1 MKTALFSTFAAFW
14 AASSLIA
21 GPKISIV
28 TGDDPHELVTLSAEQ
43 LSSQFQRLFEA
54 EVQVSP
60 GLPQNAENVVLLG
73 TPETNPA
80 IPKSAWPEKLSPQE
94 HFLKSADGKLIVG
107 GDDPAA
113 GYWAACELGRHFGYR
128 YLLHGDFPP
137 KETPKFS
144 LDGLDARFAPNV
156 KIRAWKTIGRG
167 PASQESWGLTELQNL
182 LRQLAKLKF
191 NQVILAIHPDQPFL
205 DSDTDEKRG
214 VLWNGEEFRVDG
226 DTAGRPA
233 FGRSKVFENPDFA
246 GKTTYIERL
255 AAGNE
260 FANGIITT
268 AHALGMKARIEIDQK
283 HAEAAKKA
291 YENADWTAYQLM
303 PIALGQKNGGLLPLL
318 ATGALPKRLA
328 SVREYSEGF
337 LVDCAIPGDHNH
349 GVHFLSQASFNAE
362 ITPRAALDDL
372 VTPICGEGVADRV
385 ALAFEAL
392 EQASASIA
400 KNDPDFAVPAP
411 DMFLKHYQTNKATP
425 EWWAKVKGHFVTA
438 VNEMYRANTRARGG
452 AREFTLHHAKRFT
465 FGLHYLTAV
474 ETARAAAIAKSQA
487 NADAQ
492 LENLELSVEAMHNA
506 LGIYADVA
514 RDNSDRGVIA
524 VLNKYG
530 YRPLLKILDSAPLP

>member
-1 MKTALFSTFAAFW
+1 MKTAIFSTFAAFW
-14 AASSLIA
+14 AIAGLFA

-43 LSSQFQRLFEA
+43 LSAQFQQVFEA
-54 EVQVSP
+54 DVQISA
-60 GLPQNAENVVLLG
+60 GLPVVAKNLILLG
-73 TPETNPA
+73 SPATNAA
-80 IPKSAWPEKLSPQE
+80 IPESAWPDKLSLQE
-94 HFLKSADGKLIVG
+94 HFLKSTDSGLIVG

-113 GYWAACELGRHFGYR
+113 GYWAACELGRHFGFR

-137 KETPKFS
+137 KETPEFS
-144 LDGLDARFAPNV
+144 LDGLDVKFVQNV

-191 NQVILAIHPDQPFL
+191 NQVILAMHPDQPFF
-205 DSDTDEKRG
+205 DSGAEEKRG

-233 FGRSKVFENPDFA
+233 FGRAKIFENPDFA
-246 GKTTYIERL
+246 GKATYIERL
-255 AAGNE
+255 EAGYDL
-260 FANGIITT
+260 ANGVIHT
-268 AHALGMKARIEIDQK
+268 AQALGMKARIDTD
-283 HAEAAKKA
+283 KA
-291 YENADWTAYQLM
+291 HLETARKTYENADWIEYQLF
-303 PIALGQKNGGLLPLL
+303 PVALGQKDGGLLPEL
-318 ATGALPKRLA
+318 ATSALPERLK

-337 LVDCAIPGDHNH
+337 ALTCAIPGDHNH
-349 GVHFLSQASFNAE
+349 AVHYLSRVAFDAE

-372 VTPICGEGVADRV
+372 VEPICGEGVAERV
-385 ALAFEAL
+385 SLAFEAI
-392 EQASASIA
+392 EKASALIA
-400 KNDPDFAVPAP
+400 ENDENFAVPHAE
-411 DMFLKHYQTNKATP
+411 MFVEHYQSSEAVP
-425 EWWAKVKGHFVTA
+425 EWWAEAKGHFVTA

-452 AREFTLHHAKRFT
+452 ARDFTLHHAKRFT

-474 ETARAAAIAKSQA
+474 ETARAAGIAKSQA

-524 VLNKYG
+524 VLNQYG
-530 YRPLLKILDSAPLP
+530 YRPLLKILDSAP